1 MLPRLHDSAVGKNM
15 TYIRTTKSKAR
26 VLHVASAGARWWTL
40 MEWVSRVGSLLVG
53 NWARF
58 VNIHRLHGSIE
69 VHNWASVGLS
79 LYWYLFPKLEK
90 KGGMLRGAITQKVG
104 MYEWEL
110 TLRRPSTFEKTYGEK
125 AGVGMNRPRPWLT
138 RRAPSSSTAT

>member
-1 MLPRLHDSAVGKNM
+1 MLPRLHGRAVGKNRGGK
-15 TYIRTTKSKAR
+15 RTTKSEAR
-26 VLHVASAGARWWTL
+26 VLHVASAGTRWWTL
-40 MEWVSRVGSLLVG
+40 MEWVSWVGSLLVG

-90 KGGMLRGAITQKVG
+90 GKGMC
-104 MYEWEL
+104 
-110 TLRRPSTFEKTYGEK
+110 
-125 AGVGMNRPRPWLT
+125 
-138 RRAPSSSTAT
+138 